1 MFLIIAMA
9 LLNSTILFLYVAY
22 DLLVVARVFLN
33 ITIPSPIVTKGLRII
48 AIMFLIITFAPLVYI
63 IIFTGRIL
71 TVSR

>member
-1 MFLIIAMA
+1 MA